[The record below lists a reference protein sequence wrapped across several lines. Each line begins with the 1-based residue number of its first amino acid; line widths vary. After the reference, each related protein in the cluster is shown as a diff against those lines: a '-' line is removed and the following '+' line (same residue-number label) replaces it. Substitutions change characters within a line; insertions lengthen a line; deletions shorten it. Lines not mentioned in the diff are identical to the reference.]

1 MINAAGFIYK
11 YNDKQVRGSIGDAV
25 WGVLPQLRNIPKSRV
40 NGAEIDVTAVPV
52 RGLTLNASA
61 TYLDTKI
68 TSISPLEFDAVGV
81 QRDMTGSV
89 LPLTPKWS
97 YKFDGEYTW
106 DMGRVRPFIGATWR
120 WVGKT
125 DSTLGGSTTV
135 IAPLDPI
142 YPQNRFV
149 PGYTVPFVVGSY
161 GLLSGRVGVSGPE
174 DKWTLTAWCDNCL
187 NQYYWLN
194 VSVSQDNI
202 SRGVGR
208 PASYGITAAFK
219 Y

>member
-1 MINAAGFIYK
+1 
-11 YNDKQVRGSIGDAV
+11 
-25 WGVLPQLRNIPKSRV
+25 
-40 NGAEIDVTAVPV
+40 
-52 RGLTLNASA
+52 
-61 TYLDTKI
+61 
-68 TSISPLEFDAVGV
+68 
-81 QRDMTGSV
+81 
-89 LPLTPKWS
+89 LTPKWS